1 MPRIQMSTSVLGGNV
16 LILRQ
21 PKAKTVQRVEEAAD
35 SAIP

>member
-1 MPRIQMSTSVLGGNV
+1 MPHVQTSTSVLGGNV
-16 LILRQ
+16 LVLRQ